1 MVLKGSQ
8 VCIVW
13 ISTSIGR
20 SPRWQ
25 CGPSVA
31 ILKPRLTALHS
42 VNHAEDLNRALAL
55 LGLEQMPPNPAELAR
70 SVIHR
75 HPAAAVWSAEQ
86 SWAYRVVWNRFI
98 TSSGTLERHS
108 GRR

>member
-1 MVLKGSQ
+1 MSRP
-8 VCIVW
+8 I
-13 ISTSIGR
+13 
-20 SPRWQ
+20 
-25 CGPSVA
+25 
-31 ILKPRLTALHS
+31 TAHS